1 MAVPSA
7 GEGGLRPRHAEL
19 HMCSLPPFSI
29 GCESPTYADESL
41 SDASKETVMTVG
53 TAPPSVFDA
62 DLPTLSYSVDE
73 TPAAVYPRFRAAQ
86 QQAPV
91 AIGPLGP
98 EVLSYQLVR
107 AVLRDDRFQIPPG
120 IVLQAQGV
128 TSGPLWDKVIN
139 SLLCVEG
146 ETHRR
151 LRGLCSRAFTP
162 RTVARLHDA
171 MVDVMN
177 DLVDKVA
184 DNGRCDVVA
193 DLARPYPVPIIC
205 ALLGA
210 PREDWQRF
218 SSWADDIFRA
228 FTLSAD
234 IHALQ
239 PAVMRAW
246 GELDDYVDDM
256 VAHRRRSLTDDLL
269 SDLIRA
275 EDDGDRLDAAELRML
290 AGGLLLA
297 GTDTTRN
304 QVAASVQVLCEH
316 PDQWELLRDNP
327 ELAMHAVEETMRH
340 SPIAGGTLRLV
351 VDDVELDG
359 YLFPAGTMVLMNTFA
374 ANRDPTV
381 YDNPDRVDITRE
393 GAPAILTFGGG
404 VHYCLGAN
412 LARREIAE
420 ALNVL
425 TGRLR
430 NPRIAGPVP
439 WKPIVSLSGP
449 KSLPIEFD

>member
-1 MAVPSA
+1 
-7 GEGGLRPRHAEL
+7 
-19 HMCSLPPFSI
+19 MCS
-29 GCESPTYADESL
+29 
-41 SDASKETVMTVG
+41 K
-53 TAPPSVFDA
+53 
-62 DLPTLSYSVDE
+62 
-73 TPAAVYPRFRAAQ
+73 
-86 QQAPV
+86 
-91 AIGPLGP
+91 
-98 EVLSYQLVR
+98 
-107 AVLRDDRFQIPPG
+107 
-120 IVLQAQGV
+120 
-128 TSGPLWDKVIN
+128 
-139 SLLCVEG
+139 
-146 ETHRR
+146 
-151 LRGLCSRAFTP
+151 AFTP
-162 RTVARLHDA
+162 RTVARLHDT
-171 MVDVMN
+171 MVDVMS
-177 DLVDKVA
+177 DLVDRVA
-184 DNGRCDVVA
+184 DKGHCDVVA

-218 SSWADDIFRA
+218 SSWADDIFQA
-228 FTLSAD
+228 FSVSAD
-234 IHALQ
+234 IRQLE
-239 PAVMRAW
+239 PVVMRAW
-246 GELDDYVDDM
+246 AELDDYVDDM
-256 VAHRRRSLTDDLL
+256 VEHRRRSLTDDLL

-275 EDDGDRLDAAELRML
+275 EDDDDRLDAAELRML

-381 YDNPDRVDITRE
+381 YDDPDRVDITRE

-420 ALNVL
+420 ALNIL

>member
-1 MAVPSA
+1 
-7 GEGGLRPRHAEL
+7 
-19 HMCSLPPFSI
+19 
-29 GCESPTYADESL
+29 
-41 SDASKETVMTVG
+41 MTAG
-53 TAPPSVFDA
+53 TALPQVFDA
-62 DLPTLSYSVDE
+62 DLPRLDYSVDE
-73 TPAAVYPRFRAAQ
+73 SPADVYPRFQAAQ
-86 QQAPV
+86 RQAPI
-91 AIGPLGP
+91 AIGPIGP
-98 EVLSYQLVR
+98 EVLSYHLVR
-107 AVLRDDRFQIPPG
+107 DVLRDSRFQIPPG

-146 ETHRR
+146 DTHRR
-151 LRGLCSRAFTP
+151 LRGLCSKAFTP

-171 MVDVMN
+171 MVGVMN
-177 DLVDKVA
+177 DLVDEIA
-184 DNGRCDVVA
+184 DAGRCDVVA

-210 PREDWQRF
+210 PREVWERF
-218 SSWADDIFRA
+218 SSWADDIFKA
-228 FTLSAD
+228 FSFSAD
-234 IHALQ
+234 IRQLE
-239 PAVMRAW
+239 PVVMRAW

-256 VAHRRRSLTDDLL
+256 VTDRRHSLTDDLL

-275 EDDGDRLDAAELRML
+275 EDDGDRLDAGELRML

-316 PDQWELLRDNP
+316 PDQWELLRQRPD
-327 ELAMHAVEETMRH
+327 LAMHAVEETMRH

-351 VDDVELDG
+351 VDDVDLGG
-359 YLFPAGTMVLMNTFA
+359 YVFPAGTMVLVNTAA

-381 YDNPDRVDITRE
+381 YDDPDRVDITRE

-404 VHYCLGAN
+404 AHYCLGAN

-425 TGRLR
+425 TARLH
-430 NPRIAGPVP
+430 NPRRAGPAP
-439 WKPIVSLSGP
+439 WKPVVSLSGP
-449 KSLPIEFD
+449 LSLPIEFD

>member
-1 MAVPSA
+1 
-7 GEGGLRPRHAEL
+7 
-19 HMCSLPPFSI
+19 
-29 GCESPTYADESL
+29 
-41 SDASKETVMTVG
+41 MTIG

-73 TPAAVYPRFRAAQ
+73 TPAAVYPRFQEAQ
-86 QQAPV
+86 RQAPV

-98 EVLSYQLVR
+98 EVLSYNLVR
-107 AVLRDDRFQIPPG
+107 SVLRDDRFQIPPG

-184 DNGRCDVVA
+184 DSGRCDVVA

-234 IHALQ
+234 IQALQ

-374 ANRDPTV
+374 ANRDPSV
-381 YDNPDRVDITRE
+381 YDDPDRVDITRQ